1 MIKEIHLPFDPQ
13 LEPAVSLRAGELCC
27 LYEAGKLRYIKKG
40 ETVLISMV
48 YAAVRDDNW
57 GTLPYKIE
65 DEKLV
70 IEKESFT
77 IQFTAVYGQEKT
89 VYKAIFTI
97 EGKAGNSISFSM
109 QGTALAAFQKNRI
122 GICVHHPISSCS
134 GQTVMV
140 TRPDGTSHQS
150 VFPEMV
156 SPHQPLL
163 EIQQM
168 QWTTTD
174 KTIVQLFFDGD
185 IFEMEDQRNWSDS
198 SYKTYS
204 TPQRIPFP
212 VNVLP
217 GDAMQQKVKMIA
229 FNSGDSAAPQT
240 NISGEEKIPFP
251 AIGYCR
257 SRDRLP
263 VTVAEAALLQK
274 IPFSH
279 YRLLLQMDQKN
290 WVDELHDGFAEA
302 ALLHTRLEL
311 VIVFPEAFNALLLV
325 LLAKLKR
332 KQNLLYSVLI
342 LQKNK
347 AILPHALQARVYRLV
362 KEVLPAVPVGYGT
375 DHNFVDLNRQQPVA
389 DFFDFTS
396 YSIHPQAHMT
406 DNRSIWENL
415 DNQPD
420 MIATASSFSAGKPV
434 FISPLTLKDRY
445 DGKGADK
452 RQYTS
457 MIACWTLMSIQ
468 QLAMAGSIT
477 LYELFGEAGLLRVEK
492 NKNGEE
498 VSIHASPV
506 YEMLVA
512 IHAFQPVFI
521 IKRYTGRDLI
531 MDGLL
536 LENAAG
542 ERLFFKMPPEIIS
555 AKNQ

>member
-1 MIKEIHLPFDPQ
+1 MKEIHLQFD
-13 LEPAVSLRAGELCC
+13 LEWTPAISLQAGELQC
-27 LYEAGKLRYIKKG
+27 LYEAGKLRYIKRG
-40 ETVLISMV
+40 GTVLISMI
-48 YAAVRDDNW
+48 YAAVRDGNW

-70 IEKESFT
+70 IEKENFT
-77 IQFTAVYGQEKT
+77 IQFTAVYGQEKP
-89 VYKAIFTI
+89 VYKAFFTI
-97 EGKAGNSISFSM
+97 EGKADSRISFSM

-122 GICVHHPISSCS
+122 GICVHHPVSSCS
-134 GQTVMV
+134 GQSVMV
-140 TRPDGTSHQS
+140 TRPDGTSYQS
-150 VFPEMV
+150 VFPEMI

-168 QWTTTD
+168 QWTTAD
-174 KTIVQLFFDGD
+174 KTTVELFFEGD

-217 GDAMQQKVKMIA
+217 ADTMQQKVTMIA
-229 FNSGDSAAPQT
+229 FNSGESVAPQT
-240 NISGEEKIPFP
+240 KISSEEKVPFP
-251 AIGYCR
+251 AIGYSR
-257 SRDRLP
+257 SGDRRSI
-263 VTVAEAALLQK
+263 TVAEAALLQK

-290 WVDELHDGFAEA
+290 WMDDLHGGFAEA

-311 VIVFPEAFNALLLV
+311 VIVFPEPFNVLLLI

-332 KQNLLYSVLI
+332 KQNLLYSILI

-347 AILPHALQARVYRLV
+347 TVLPHALQARVYRLV

-389 DFFDFTS
+389 DVFDFTS

-406 DNRSIWENL
+406 DNRSVWENL

-420 MIATASSFSAGKPV
+420 MIAAASAFSAGKPV

-457 MIACWTLMSIQ
+457 LIACWTLMSIQ
-468 QLAMAGSIT
+468 QLATAGSIT

-492 NKNGEE
+492 NNDGEDAE
-498 VSIHASPV
+498 IHASPV

-512 IHAFQPVFI
+512 IQAFQPVFI
-521 IKRYTGRDLI
+521 IKRYMGGVII

-536 LENAAG
+536 LENATG